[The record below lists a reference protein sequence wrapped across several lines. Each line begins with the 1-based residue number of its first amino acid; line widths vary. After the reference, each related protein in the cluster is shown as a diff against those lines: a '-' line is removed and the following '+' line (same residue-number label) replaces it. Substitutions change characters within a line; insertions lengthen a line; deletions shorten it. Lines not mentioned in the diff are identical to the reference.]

1 MGDIDIVIKH
11 CYWKQIITSTN

>member
-11 CYWKQIITSTN
+11 CYWKQIILSTY